1 MKPSFDLIEKDFNTC
16 FAPLC
21 VIGHALWEQNNLAL
35 LREFDAIGMKTR
47 EHTEGEKLMDA
58 ILVILAGLPSLS
70 LLNTKLRPDPM
81 LAASWHRQTFADQSM
96 VSRTLDAFTPET
108 LAVLQAASYSY
119 WLEHTQLSTHDW
131 RKTLMLDL
139 DLTPLLASR
148 NAEES
153 TKGYLGKKTPPDG
166 KSHG

>member
-1 MKPSFDLIEKDFNTC
+1 MKPSFDLIEKDFNTS

-21 VIGHALWEQNNLAL
+21 VLGHALWEQNDLSI
-35 LREFDAIGMKTR
+35 LRDFDAIGMKTR
-47 EHTEGEKLMDA
+47 DHTVGEKLMDA
-58 ILVILAGLPSLS
+58 FLVILAGLPSLS

-81 LAASWHRQTFADQSM
+81 LAASWHRPTFADQSM

-108 LAVLQAASYSY
+108 LAVLQAAGYSY

-131 RKTLMLDL
+131 RKALMLDL
-139 DLTPLLASR
+139 DLTPLLTSR

-153 TKGYLGKKTPPDG
+153 TKGYLGKKMPPDG
-166 KSHG
+166 RSHG

>member
-1 MKPSFDLIEKDFNTC
+1 MKPNFGLTEKDFNPS

-21 VIGHALWEQNNLAL
+21 VLGHALWEQNDLSI
-35 LREFDAIGMKTR
+35 LRNFDAIGMKTR
-47 EHTEGEKLMDA
+47 DHTVGEKLMDA
-58 ILVILAGLPSLS
+58 CLVILAGLPSLS

-81 LAASWHRQTFADQSM
+81 LAASWHRQAFADQSM

-131 RKTLMLDL
+131 RKALMLDL

-153 TKGYLGKKTPPDG
+153 TKGYLGKKMQPG
-166 KSHG
+166 GRWHG

>member
-21 VIGHALWEQNNLAL
+21 VIGHALWEQNNLAI

-58 ILVILAGLPSLS
+58 FLVIVAGLPSLS

-81 LAASWHRQTFADQSM
+81 LATSWHRQTFADQSM

-119 WLEHTQLSTHDW
+119 WLEHTQLSSHDW
-131 RKTLMLDL
+131 RKALMLDL

-153 TKGYLGKKTPPDG
+153 TKGYLGKKTQLDG
-166 KSHG
+166 KWHE